1 MTAEILA
8 FNKYQR
14 KPSLKLP
21 RNHVA
26 PVRYLPA
33 SRQLLETRE
42 LKDRNETF
50 SVTRIIGYHYPAG
63 FVSEFDMFSP
73 VIASRAITFWK
84 EYGGQAN
91 QWVSQFLGLP
101 LARMMDYLHFYP
113 ENNDRLKAIRVA
125 HITFASR
132 LTAIAE
138 RNVEVAK
145 KIFWELSD
153 YPYLPN
159 QADALAEIDDPR
171 LQARLLAA
179 GGAVRGAIVLEATFN
194 CENFVNYMDASS
206 VLFQQAGLTA
216 DEKSILHEMAKK
228 FYLNRGGVK
237 KMIEIRRKMIWVW
250 RLNETFDLE
259 KEVDSKK
266 EEFARKNTGLPI
278 PREIAKKDKRLT
290 ALWGSITAALAR
302 ESTGNLAD
310 ILEIFKA
317 TTSYKILA
325 RMLEFDRVDEVLSVL
340 DHAAELECPS
350 ASSTS
355 YEREAWWT
363 KHLDNILYWLDDE
376 KYEELHEPLTSC
388 SRFIGE
394 EDEL

>member
-1 MTAEILA
+1 MTAEIFA
-8 FNKYQR
+8 FNRAQH

-26 PVRYLPA
+26 SVRYLPA

-42 LKDRNETF
+42 LKDQGETF
-50 SVTRIIGYHYPAG
+50 SVARIIGYHYPAG

-73 VIASRAITFWK
+73 AIASRAITFWK
-84 EYGGQAN
+84 EYGGQADR
-91 QWVSQFLGLP
+91 WVSQFLELP

-113 ENNDRLKAIRVA
+113 ENNDRLKAIRVTY
-125 HITFASR
+125 ITFASR

-138 RNVEVAK
+138 RDVEVAK
-145 KIFWELSD
+145 KIFWELPD
-153 YPYLPN
+153 YPFLPD
-159 QADALAEIDDPR
+159 QADVLAEIDDPR
-171 LQARLLAA
+171 LQVRLLAA
-179 GGAVRGAIVLEATFN
+179 GGAVSGAIVLEATFN
-194 CENFVNYMDASS
+194 CKDFVNYMDASS

-216 DEKSILHEMAKK
+216 DEKSILHEMTKK
-228 FYLNRGGVK
+228 FYLNRGGVQ
-237 KMIEIRRKMIWVW
+237 KMIEIRRKMIWVR
-250 RLNETFDLE
+250 RLNEAFDLG

-266 EEFARKNTGLPI
+266 EELARKNTGLPN
-278 PREIAKKDKRLT
+278 PREIAKNEKRLT

-317 TTSYKILA
+317 TTSYRILA
-325 RMLEFDRVDEVLSVL
+325 RMLEFDHVDEVLSVL
-340 DHAAELECPS
+340 DHAAEVECPS

-376 KYEELHEPLTSC
+376 RYEKLYEPLTSR
-388 SRFIGE
+388 SRSIGE
-394 EDEL
+394 EDDL